1 MLDAYIIEKIKEE
14 ELNRQRRNEEGR
26 RIQLELP
33 KPWDGPAREKEEDSE
48 DHGRGPI
55 IIPLY
60 PEVEDDAA

>member
-1 MLDAYIIEKIKEE
+1 MLDAYIIEKIREE
-14 ELNRQRRNEEGR
+14 QLERQRRNEEGR

-33 KPWDGPAREKEEDSE
+33 KPWEAPAGEDRPEEPE
-48 DHGRGPI
+48 RGPI